1 MDKHGLCQRA
11 LCAVKSIVDAT
22 CVKTLKFKNH
32 ATIKDSHHK
41 LITIYNPMKHF
52 AEHFLS
58 GYEISRSHETT
69 PFSMNYREYW
79 QRGLYLLLNDI
90 YWIGQNIKIKFVFD
104 CIEYKKL
111 DLLAKIATKASK
123 ILQKWAI
130 DYDLYV
136 WHSLYWTC
144 VLKWN
149 ETSIKHSHLKF
160 YFVSFLL
167 KTYSE
172 NCISVNSQCY
182 SQSNMTKINVMLYN
196 QL

>member
-1 MDKHGLCQRA
+1 MGCVKGL
-11 LCAVKSIVDAT
+11 LCAVESIVDAT
-22 CVKTLKFKNH
+22 CTKTLRFENH

-52 AEHFLS
+52 AECFLP

-69 PFSMNYREYW
+69 LFSMNYRELSTK
-79 QRGLYLLLNDI
+79 GVVFTLNDI

-111 DLLAKIATKASK
+111 NLLAKIATKSSK

-136 WHSLYWTC
+136 WHSLY
-144 VLKWN
+144 
-149 ETSIKHSHLKF
+149 
-160 YFVSFLL
+160 
-167 KTYSE
+167 
-172 NCISVNSQCY
+172 
-182 SQSNMTKINVMLYN
+182 
-196 QL
+196 

>member
-22 CVKTLKFKNH
+22 CTKTLRFKNH
-32 ATIKDSHHK
+32 ATIEDSCHK

-52 AEHFLS
+52 AECFLP

-79 QRGLYLLLNDI
+79 QRELYLLLNDI

-149 ETSIKHSHLKF
+149 ETSINHLTF
-160 YFVSFLL
+160 EILFCFFS
-167 KTYSE
+167 
-172 NCISVNSQCY
+172 SQNIQWKLHQC
-182 SQSNMTKINVMLYN
+182 
-196 QL
+196 